1 MSMTE
6 PNAYLTNAVM
16 TASPPRLRLMLIDG
30 AIRFLKETQEHWLAQ
45 RFTLGESTLDR
56 AREIVQELIA
66 SIDRDKLPEITTRL
80 IDLYAYIYKTLI
92 EAGLKHERTMLDDV
106 IRVLLIERDT
116 WQIVCDTVNTQNP
129 PAPHLNHVRSIAPI
143 EMNTADY
150 SGGFSMEA

>member
-1 MSMTE
+1 MNPAE

-30 AIRFLKETQEHWLAQ
+30 AIRFLRETQEHWLAH
-45 RFTLGESTLDR
+45 RLALGESTLDR

-80 IDLYAYIYKTLI
+80 IDLYAYIYKSLI
-92 EAGLKHERTMLDDV
+92 EAGLKHDRGQLDDV

-116 WQIVCDTVNTQNP
+116 WQIVCDTISTQNP
-129 PAPHLNHVRSIAPI
+129 PAPHIHHARSLPPL